1 MGINP
6 NRKDQTVDENRVR
19 EIVREEL
26 LKARHSVQQCE
37 SPDGPEQTTDEKRRA
52 RERMTRQF
60 VEAYN
65 AMLVRAEAEPEQEQ
79 PTEEPQPWGKEG
91 PPDTPELFIP
101 LANNTSLS
109 FCWKPGSRLLV
120 SAFQNM
126 RGVCAELPFYDAS
139 KILDWLAANMNSV
152 VVPKPA
158 NEATITQE
166 GEPDDEPEPEP
177 EQERDWVV
185 KWHAKVSGTQP
196 DVYAW
201 LPENL
206 AQGWD
211 KENATTDIREAHR
224 FTKEEAVAYACCRRF
239 FDQYHSPAVILC
251 LKERVR

>member
-1 MGINP
+1 MGIYP

-26 LKARHSVQQCE
+26 LKARHSVQQCK

-65 AMLVRAEAEPEQEQ
+65 AMLVRAEA
-79 PTEEPQPWGKEG
+79 
-91 PPDTPELFIP
+91 
-101 LANNTSLS
+101 
-109 FCWKPGSRLLV
+109 
-120 SAFQNM
+120 
-126 RGVCAELPFYDAS
+126 
-139 KILDWLAANMNSV
+139 
-152 VVPKPA
+152 
-158 NEATITQE
+158 
-166 GEPDDEPEPEP
+166 EP

-251 LKERVR
+251 LKDRLDGPFTYHSPVNRGDIKNPGVYPKHSDTPNRYRVMREPKMVVGERATISRGLTICRVHPNMYPCGPAAPTGQTLEELRADLMRMLEALEQPIIE